1 MSLTRLGYTLLLY
14 ALLPR
19 AWLHLWWRA
28 RRQPAYLEHVGERF
42 GRYAAAPQVPLI
54 WVHAVSVGETRAA
67 APLIHELQRRYPQ
80 HRILLTH
87 MTPTGRDT
95 GLALFGDG
103 VERCYLP
110 YDFPFAV
117 ARFLDHFRPVCG
129 VLLETEIWPNLIH
142 ACHARPIPIYLANAR
157 MSEKSRR
164 GYARFAAFAAA
175 CLNELAGIA
184 AQSRADAERLQSLGA
199 PVAVVT
205 GNLKFDITPDPALVA
220 RGAGWREQ
228 WGRARPVLLCAST
241 REGEEALLLEALQQI
256 DMPDVLIMIV
266 PRHPQRFDE
275 VAALIARAGFAYQRR
290 SAGVPIAPQTRI
302 VLGDSMG
309 EMFAYYAAS
318 DVAIIGGSL
327 LPFGAQNLIE
337 ACAAGCPVVVG
348 PHIYNFAE
356 VVQLALEAGAAA
368 RVDDA
373 AAAIKVASELL
384 RDPARA
390 RRMGDAGLA
399 FTRDHRG
406 AAVKVAELLKFQD
419 RPAPAAI

>member
-19 AWLHLWWRA
+19 ALLHLWWRA

-42 GRYAAAPQVPLI
+42 GRYAVAAPAPLI

-67 APLIHELQRRYPQ
+67 APLIQELHRRYPQ

-95 GLALFGDG
+95 GLTLFGDG
-103 VERCYLP
+103 VARCYLP
-110 YDFPFAV
+110 YDFPSAV

-142 ACHARPIPIYLANAR
+142 ACHARQIPIYLANAR
-157 MSEKSRR
+157 MSEKSCR
-164 GYARFAAFAAA
+164 GYARFPGFAAA
-175 CLNELAGIA
+175 CLNELSGIA

-199 PVAVVT
+199 PAPTVT
-205 GNLKFDITPDPALVA
+205 GNLKFDITPDPAVVA
-220 RGAGWREQ
+220 RGAAWREQ

-241 REGEEALLLEALQQI
+241 REGEEALLLQALQQI

-275 VAALIARAGFAYQRR
+275 VAALIAHAGFAYQRR
-290 SAGVPIAPQTRI
+290 SAGVPIATQTRI

-356 VVQLALEAGAAA
+356 VVQLALEAGAAV

-373 AAAIKVASELL
+373 AAAVTAASELL

-406 AAVKVAELLKFQD
+406 AAVKVAELLKF
-419 RPAPAAI
+419 